1 MSQDPLTSFV
11 ARSLRAEVRDVRS
24 ELVAKNTL
32 MEVERIR
39 FTQDGVERSLALK
52 RVPADDSLEV
62 QLLPFLARKTD
73 RVPRVL
79 SRGVPPPAV
88 PAWPWVMTEDLLDTT
103 SACHEDPR
111 AIVLTKVAIER
122 AVAADAPALR
132 ALGVK
137 TITPSELVERALER
151 AATDRPLDA
160 EARGAALLLSSL
172 PTVLCHG
179 ELTCTHARQTA
190 RGVILMEWRRAYLG
204 CGLIDIAQLTED
216 VRQFSGK
223 DPADSLFGY
232 YGELTGVTVNKDM
245 ARASRLVNEVTRG
258 VKTDQNPRRAR

>member
-1 MSQDPLTSFV
+1 MSQDPLTVFV
-11 ARSLRAEVRDVRS
+11 ARSLRADVADVRS
-24 ELVAKNTL
+24 ELVAKNAL

-39 FTQDGVERSLALK
+39 FSQEGVERSLALK

-79 SRGVPPPAV
+79 SRGIPPPAV

-122 AVAADAPALR
+122 AVAADGPALK

-137 TITPSELVERALER
+137 ALTPVELVERAVER
-151 AATDRPLDA
+151 AATDRPVDV
-160 EARGAALLLSSL
+160 EARAAATVLSSL

-179 ELTCTHARQTA
+179 ELACTHARLTA
-190 RGVILMEWRRAYLG
+190 RGVIIVEWRRAYLG
-204 CGLIDIAQLTED
+204 CGLLDIAQLTDD
-216 VRQFSGK
+216 VRHFSGE
-223 DPADSLFGY
+223 DPGEKLFEF
-232 YGELTGVTVNKDM
+232 YGELTGSSVSKDM
-245 ARASRLVNEVTRG
+245 VRASRLVNQLTRPMN
-258 VKTDQNPRRAR
+258 K